1 MLWLTNVE
9 IIKLQSS
16 DEELPAEEEAEVLR
30 LQREKAKL
38 LSMEDFGLEDTE
50 RDESDGEPTIEVWHI
65 SQRYSVHNKW
75 NYEFFK
81 IGQPPIGRIR
91 SF

>member
-1 MLWLTNVE
+1 MLRLMNGE
-9 IIKLQSS
+9 IVKLQSS

-65 SQRYSVHNKW
+65 FLKD
-75 NYEFFK
+75 
-81 IGQPPIGRIR
+81 IR
-91 SF
+91 FIISETTSFSK